1 LICIVHF
8 LHEEVVDM
16 AMKYVCEVSGTPVAE
31 ENVTGNR
38 DPQCRVAVC
47 RDYGDKLMT
56 DKEEDG

>member
-1 LICIVHF
+1 
-8 LHEEVVDM
+8 M